1 MQEATKGNTELA
13 VVRDSSLN
21 ESQMGGGGPNSAR
34 SSQSPSMY
42 SKQGGGMSQSM
53 TGYGSQYRQSN
64 KLSQEIRVKK
74 MIQNWLDSK
83 FVTVVMSLVTVFALV
98 GVSLFQSVKLL
109 CVCLLRTT

>member
-1 MQEATKGNTELA
+1 MQVNSGEATKGNTELA
-13 VVRDSSLN
+13 VVQNTSLN
-21 ESQMGGGGPNSAR
+21 ESQMGPNSAR

-42 SKQGGGMSQSM
+42 SKQGGAMNQSM
-53 TGYGSQYRQSN
+53 SGYGSQFRQSS

-98 GVSLFQSVKLL
+98 GVSPPPL
-109 CVCLLRTT
+109 C